1 MRLER
6 IEVRNY
12 RCLRR
17 LVLADLPP
25 MAVVIGANGAGKST
39 LFEALGFLR
48 ESVTANTA
56 SAVARRGG
64 LRELRTRGQTGPV
77 GITLRFRESGGRLA
91 TYLLEVDEE
100 RGRVVIRNEVL
111 RYRRGPRGRPW
122 QFLSFANGA
131 GAAITNESAYRQA
144 GVEPKR
150 RRFRLDD
157 PSVPAVKGLG
167 QFRDFPVVSEF
178 RNFVET
184 WRLPDSRFAETPP
197 GADAPC
203 AGPDTGDE
211 PASAARFL
219 YENHRDRFHR
229 ILETMRSRVP
239 GVETVEA
246 RPTEDGRL
254 TLRFRDRSFPDPFP
268 SRQVSDGTLRLFAGL
283 VLLDDPRPRG
293 LLAVETPE
301 THLHHRS
308 LFALAEDFRLRARRG
323 GPVFVST
330 HSTDFLNGAELDEI
344 FWLEKRNGVSTARR
358 ASDDER
364 IRRLHAEGDLPGA
377 LWRQD
382 LFPGAGLH

>member
-12 RCLRR
+12 RCLRHT
-17 LVLADLPP
+17 VLADLPR

-39 LFEALGFLR
+39 LFEVLGFLQ

-56 SAVARRGG
+56 TAVARRGG
-64 LRELRTRGQTGPV
+64 LRELRTRGQNGPV

-91 TYLLEVDEE
+91 TYLLEVAE
-100 RGRVVIRNEVL
+100 RDGRVVIEKEL
-111 RYRRGPRGRPW
+111 LQYRPGQTGRPW
-122 QFLSFANGA
+122 RFVSFSRGA
-131 GAAITNESAYRQA
+131 GAAITNESAYGQPDA
-144 GVEPKR
+144 APKHG
-150 RRFRLDD
+150 RFRLDD

-167 QFRDFPVVSEF
+167 QFRNFPVVSEF
-178 RNFVET
+178 RRFIET
-184 WRLPDSRFAETPP
+184 WRLPDSRFTET
-197 GADAPC
+197 A
-203 AGPDTGDE
+203 GDE
-211 PASAARFL
+211 PASTARFL
-219 YENHRDRFHR
+219 HENHRDRVDR
-229 ILETMRSRVP
+229 IVETMRSRVP
-239 GVETVEA
+239 GVESVEA

-268 SRQVSDGTLRLFAGL
+268 SRQVSDGTIRLFAGL

-293 LLAVETPE
+293 LLAIETPE
-301 THLHHRS
+301 THLHHQ
-308 LFALAEDFRLRARRG
+308 LLLELAEEFRLRARRG

-330 HSTDFLNGAELDEI
+330 HSTDFLNGARLDEI

-377 LWRQD
+377 MWRQG

>member
-48 ESVTANTA
+48 ESVTAHTA

-64 LRELRTRGQTGPV
+64 LRELRTRGQTGPM

-111 RYRRGPRGRPW
+111 QYRRGPRGRPW

-131 GAAITNESAYRQA
+131 GVAITNESAYGQA

-150 RRFRLDD
+150 RRLRLDD
-157 PSVPAVKGLG
+157 PSVPALKALG
-167 QFRDFPVVSEF
+167 QFRDFPVVSDF
-178 RNFVET
+178 RHFIET
-184 WRLPDSRFAETPP
+184 WRLPDSRFAEAA
-197 GADAPC
+197 GADPVP
-203 AGPDTGDE
+203 GHE

-219 YENHRDRFHR
+219 YENHRRRFDR
-229 ILETMRSRVP
+229 ILETMRTRIP

-254 TLRFRDRSFPDPFP
+254 TLRFRDRSFPGPFL
-268 SRQVSDGTLRLFAGL
+268 SRQVSDGTLRLFACL

-301 THLHHRS
+301 TQMHHRS
-308 LFALAEDFRLRARRG
+308 LFALAEDFRLRSRRG

-344 FWLEKRNGVSTARR
+344 FWLEKRNGVSTACR

-377 LWRQD
+377 MWRQG